1 MMFKAAIHLCLVH
14 NTATANVTP
23 ALDPDFKPQEV
34 ILLHSPD
41 KQYNADCLEAVL
53 KPTGVKVSRWPI
65 EDAREVEHIR
75 DRILELMIERET
87 QDIALNASGGTR
99 PMSIAAYEIFKEF
112 NKPIFYVHP
121 ETDSVSWINQRD
133 LPSFNVADKI
143 KIPAFLQ
150 AHGAEVGRLGERSGV
165 PKNLRD
171 LTQELIDDVEALAK
185 PLAALNWLAQQA
197 EKDLTTPMLTEGQ
210 RHWPELKSLIQRFAA
225 ESLLTYQDNC
235 LHFQDET
242 ARFFVNGGWLED
254 YTYSVIYGLRG
265 ELPKIQ
271 DVGRS
276 IEIIRDSTGKSVKN
290 ELDVAFLYN
299 NHLYIIEC
307 KTKRFSKPKAS
318 QDNLSQE
325 LDTPGADA
333 LYKLDTLKWML
344 GGVRTKVM
352 LVSYHPLSSWDK
364 QRAHDLEIEI
374 CTAQQLVRLENTL
387 KRWIDE

>member
-1 MMFKAAIHLCLVH
+1 MMFKPTIHLCLVH

-41 KQYNADCLEAVL
+41 KEYSASCLEAVL
-53 KPTGVKVSRWPI
+53 KPSGVKVSRWPI
-65 EDAREVEHIR
+65 QDARDVERIR
-75 DRILELMIERET
+75 DSILELMIERET

-121 ETDSVSWINQRD
+121 ETDYVSWINQRH

-143 KIPAFLQ
+143 KLPAFLQ
-150 AHGAEVGRLGERSGV
+150 AHGAEVGSLGERSGV
-165 PKNLRD
+165 PKNLRS
-171 LTQELIDDVEALAK
+171 LTQELIKHVEALAK

-197 EKDLTTPMLTEGQ
+197 EKDLTTPFLTERQ
-210 RHWPELKSLIQRFAA
+210 RHWPELNALIQRFAS
-225 ESLLTYQDNC
+225 EDLLTVQDNA
-235 LHFQDET
+235 LHFQDES
-242 ARFFVNGGWLED
+242 ARFFVNGGWLEE
-254 YTYSVIYGLRG
+254 YTYSLVYGLRG
-265 ELPKIQ
+265 DMPKIQ

-276 IEIIRDSTGKSVKN
+276 IEIIRDTTGKSVKN
-290 ELDVAFLYN
+290 ELDVAFLHN
-299 NHLYIIEC
+299 NHLYLIEC
-307 KTKRFSKPKAS
+307 KTKRFSKQKLADIGS
-318 QDNLSQE
+318 QDF
-325 LDTPGADA
+325 DTPGADA

-352 LVSYHPLSSWDK
+352 LVSYHPLSSWDR
-364 QRAHDLEIEI
+364 QRAHDLKIEI

-387 KRWIDE
+387 KRWIDD